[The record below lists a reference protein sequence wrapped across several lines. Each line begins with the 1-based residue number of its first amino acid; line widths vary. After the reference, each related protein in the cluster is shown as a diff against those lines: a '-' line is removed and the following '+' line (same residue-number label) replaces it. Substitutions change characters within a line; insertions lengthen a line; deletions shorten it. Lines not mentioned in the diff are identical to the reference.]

1 MRHKPRHKRKRRIS
15 LFIFTLIILTFAI
28 FYIDSNVR
36 IVTTEYELYYPGLPE
51 SFDGYRIVV
60 LSDIHGAEFGR
71 DNHRLVSRVEEA
83 RPDIIT
89 ILGDFIDEYGTPSL
103 ARQLEVAET
112 LVRQLVEIAPVYFVT
127 GNHDWASG
135 ELPTLLA
142 ILEEYGVTVL
152 QNRYVLLES
161 GLETIILAGTDDP
174 NGPADMIR
182 PEEFVRRT
190 RYAQGDEF
198 FIMLEHR
205 NRNLSLYSRLEI
217 DLVLSGHAHG
227 GIIRLPFTDGL
238 IGPRRELFPSYTSG
252 VYQLPGE
259 HTRMVVSRGLG
270 SPFLWMRLFNNPEVV
285 VVELRTGVA
294 DGG

>member
-1 MRHKPRHKRKRRIS
+1 MLTRSRRRPGIFS
-15 LFIFTLIILTFAI
+15 IIFFILIITLVG

-36 IVTTEYELYYPGLPE
+36 IVTTEYELYYSNLPE

-60 LSDIHGAEFGR
+60 LSDIHGAEFGQ
-71 DNHRLVSRVEEA
+71 DNRRLVSKVEEA
-83 RPDIIT
+83 EPDIIT

-112 LVRQLVEIAPVYFVT
+112 LVGQLVEIAPVYFVT

-135 ELPTLLA
+135 ELPTL
-142 ILEEYGVTVL
+142 ISMLEEHGVTAL
-152 QNRYVLLES
+152 RNSYVLLEAGS
-161 GLETIILAGTDDP
+161 QTIILAGTEDP

-182 PEEFVRRT
+182 PYDFVRRT
-190 RYAQGDEF
+190 RDAQGEGF

-205 NRNLSLYSRLEI
+205 NRNLPLYSSLDI

-238 IGPRRELFPSYTSG
+238 IGPRREIFPSYTSG
-252 VYQLPGE
+252 VYQLPDE

-270 SPFLWMRLFNNPEVV
+270 SPFLWMRLFNNPEVL
-285 VVELRTGVA
+285 VVELRVG
-294 DGG
+294 